1 MEDLGIRVGV
11 LRLGPGLGFDI
22 RAVPL
27 HRSTWVPF
35 VVEGVIGE
43 IDKDKLLEAIGDLGG
58 VKSVLE
64 SLKHLEDRLGV

>member
-1 MEDLGIRVGV
+1 V

-35 VVEGVIGE
+35 VVEGVTGE
-43 IDKDKLLEAIGDLGG
+43 IDEDKLLEAI
-58 VKSVLE
+58 SVLE
-64 SLKHLEDRLGV
+64 SLKHLEDHLGV